1 VTNDL
6 QAPALCP
13 NTPPF
18 SCIGL
23 VRFIDR
29 EVILARAADAL
40 TLSNVQEGTFATQ
53 SGFALPDGT
62 FYVEKRGWLSVD
74 ARKGDDT
81 LRFITTHLLPEG
93 FFDPIQVAQG
103 QEVVAG
109 PAQTSLPVI
118 FVCDCNSRADN
129 TGTATYANLLAAGL
143 DDAWLE
149 RHPHQ
154 AGLTCCQ
161 DEDLR
166 NEASHFD
173 QRIDLVLVRG
183 GAHVHHVGRTGES
196 EHDKTASGLWPS
208 DHAGVVATVDFRP

>member
-81 LRFITTHLLPEG
+81 LRFITTHLLP
-93 FFDPIQVAQG
+93 
-103 QEVVAG
+103 
-109 PAQTSLPVI
+109 
-118 FVCDCNSRADN
+118 
-129 TGTATYANLLAAGL
+129 
-143 DDAWLE
+143 
-149 RHPHQ
+149 
-154 AGLTCCQ
+154 
-161 DEDLR
+161 
-166 NEASHFD
+166 
-173 QRIDLVLVRG
+173 
-183 GAHVHHVGRTGES
+183 
-196 EHDKTASGLWPS
+196 
-208 DHAGVVATVDFRP
+208 

>member
-1 VTNDL
+1 MTNDL

-62 FYVEKRGWLSVD
+62 FYVAKRGWLSVD

-81 LRFITTHLLPEG
+81 LRFT
-93 FFDPIQVAQG
+93 QG

-143 DDAWLE
+143 EDAWLE

-183 GAHVHHVGRTGES
+183 GAHVHHVVRTGES